1 MSSRRSASHEDEA
14 GPSKRQKVY
23 RACLACVNS
32 KTRCED
38 VSPRDG
44 CLRCRSK
51 SKSCSLVMPEIQP
64 QPRSVHTVDDTTR
77 TRLSEMEAEWQVL
90 RQRLDRLEHDLF
102 TRPSLATIPSGSA
115 THANTPSSS
124 APVRPVGIHEIYTTL
139 HWQSVALTE
148 RVFNVASDLGYPDP
162 VVRGIVSAEEMELAF
177 HL

>member
-1 MSSRRSASHEDEA
+1 MSSRRSISCDDEP

-51 SKSCSLVMPEIQP
+51 SKSCSLVMPEMRP
-64 QPRSVHTVDDTTR
+64 QPPQTHTVDASAR
-77 TRLSEMEAEWQVL
+77 NRLTEMEAEWQAL
-90 RQRLDRLEHDLF
+90 RQRLDRLERDIS
-102 TRPSLATIPSGSA
+102 TRPTLTTIPSGSIS
-115 THANTPSSS
+115 HVNTPSSS
-124 APVRPVGIHEIYTTL
+124 AAVRPVGIHEIYTTN
-139 HWQSVALTE
+139 HWESVAMTE

-162 VVRGIVSAEEMELAF
+162 VSRGIVSAEEMEMAF